1 MIKEFRKYIATILL
15 MGVIHILPDCT
26 FKVAY
31 NNFIKKYI
39 HLL

>member
-1 MIKEFRKYIATILL
+1 MRKALRKYIAAKMLL
-15 MGVIHILPDCT
+15 RIHYILPDCT

-31 NNFIKKYI
+31 SNCIKKYI

>member
-15 MGVIHILPDCT
+15 MGAIFILPECT
-26 FKVAY
+26 FKIAY
-31 NNFIKKYI
+31 CNFIKKYI